1 MFEFLRISEKD
12 VKINVISSTD
22 NFNKITNF
30 SRPELKMSN
39 YCTISFKSA
48 VQGFHFYWTCWQPQE
63 NEIVN
68 WFHEPNNSF
77 DMFAIQF
84 CQFETN
90 NRAGHLLMEIS
101 RITKFLLDRRAVF
114 QVKLTSNHYRRSP
127 IVKGGL
133 EMFCVVTIKIAKSA
147 FKCLC

>member
-1 MFEFLRISEKD
+1 
-12 VKINVISSTD
+12 
-22 NFNKITNF
+22 
-30 SRPELKMSN
+30 
-39 YCTISFKSA
+39 
-48 VQGFHFYWTCWQPQE
+48 
-63 NEIVN
+63 
-68 WFHEPNNSF
+68 
-77 DMFAIQF
+77 MFAIQF

-90 NRAGHLLMEIS
+90 NRAGHLLVEIS

-147 FKCLC
+147 FTVPLLERYDIPLYDLYIEPLAKEVFGCFINMHHNVQEDVPSKTKPTDDWKKHKVQVRYT